1 MIDRI
6 KELETEL
13 EEAKNQIQTQNQRIR
28 ELELRK
34 AQYDSII
41 DNMTEL
47 VERSGPNYSL
57 RFVNKALAD
66 FYGYD
71 QDDLIG
77 TNTMDLV
84 LKEDR
89 QAIYDMMGFVNAE
102 NPYYHYEYRVR
113 NGENDVVW
121 MESSGRGFYDEMEI
135 SLNIRTSAEISLI
148 LKIWK
153 KHSKKRSN
161 SAPMNWS
168 TPTFNYCG
176 SIIICKA
183 FFLEFPKGLW

>member
-1 MIDRI
+1 
-6 KELETEL
+6 
-13 EEAKNQIQTQNQRIR
+13 
-28 ELELRK
+28 
-34 AQYDSII
+34 
-41 DNMTEL
+41 MTEL

-121 MESSGRGFYDEMEI
+121 MESSGRGFYDENG
-135 SLNIRTSAEISLI
+135 NIIEDLGEDVGEGIKDVGDGIGEGVEDLTGG
-148 LKIWK
+148 
-153 KHSKKRSN
+153 
-161 SAPMNWS
+161 
-168 TPTFNYCG
+168 G
-176 SIIICKA
+176 SRDA
-183 FFLEFPKGLW
+183 NQQNAR